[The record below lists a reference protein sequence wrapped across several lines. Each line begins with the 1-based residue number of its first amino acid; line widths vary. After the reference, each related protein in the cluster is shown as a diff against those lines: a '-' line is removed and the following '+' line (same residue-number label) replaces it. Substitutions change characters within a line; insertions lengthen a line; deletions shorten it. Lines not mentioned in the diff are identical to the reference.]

1 MLKLHLTVLVLLA
14 PLSCSCSSLYLWA
27 SHCIFF
33 QLTLE
38 CSPGAF
44 SLQVLFGAS
53 LLCCIFHSTAVIST
67 KLPNFHF
74 SWTIIND
81 GNACSP
87 WPLGL
92 FRNDFLPLSCLYY
105 RALTQVRL
113 CPGSLLFFF
122 FSSLFLAWLYIF
134 IESTCSLTNLSL
146 LPEKPTP
153 KHPLLSSMTFKS
165 GCCCF

>member
-14 PLSCSCSSLYLWA
+14 PLCCSCSSLYLWA

-33 QLTLE
+33 QLMLE

-92 FRNDFLPLSCLYY
+92 FRNDFLPLSCSYY

-122 FSSLFLAWLYIF
+122 FFFPLFGLTVHLHRKHMFTNQF
-134 IESTCSLTNLSL
+134 IPPPWKAYPKT
-146 LPEKPTP
+146 PT
-153 KHPLLSSMTFKS
+153 SFIND
-165 GCCCF
+165 F